1 MMAILRYFL
10 LIVTAICFVVLNYE
24 LWKDHSDVPWFVY
37 GIWAS
42 LILNFIYL
50 AVSAPKS
57 KRGRLSRLIGL
68 WFDAKES
75 ELRARAGNP
84 PQSN

>member
-1 MMAILRYFL
+1 MMAALRYFL
-10 LIVTAICFVVLNYE
+10 LIVTAICFVDLNYE
-24 LWKDHSDVPWFVY
+24 LWKDHRNVPWFVY

-50 AVSAPKS
+50 AVGAPNGAG
-57 KRGRLSRLIGL
+57 GRLSRLIGL

-75 ELRARAGNP
+75 ELSARAKRP
-84 PQSN
+84 PR